1 MFFYAK
7 IRFSIRGRPGKVR
20 KMSFLRF
27 PQTNKSKQNTE
38 TNQKNEGVSEHRL
51 FEEIISNSE
60 ALHTNF

>member
-27 PQTNKSKQNTE
+27 PQTNKSQKNTE
-38 TNQKNEGVSEHRL
+38 TNQKKKGVSEHRL
-51 FEEIISNSE
+51 FEEIKTNSE
-60 ALHTNF
+60 ALHTDF